1 MRCSLWRRS
10 GARRCPIRAACSGTD
25 QDLLQRYPGQTALAQ
40 AVDTALHDAGKR
52 EGKPLHELWAS
63 PEGGTGF
70 FVHNCSGYAGRDAGK
85 SGTGTGLSILKVKT
99 GGQNDPDMLHAIH
112 KRSGKPLYV
121 DANEGWSAGQTL
133 EYLPHLADCQVRMLE
148 QPLPRDQR
156 EGYRQIQERN
166 PTQIPIFIDE
176 GVHGPDDILSW
187 VGLVDGIN
195 IKLAK
200 CGGLAR
206 ARQMI
211 DLARAHSL
219 QIMLGCMIESSL
231 GITAAAHLAPLVDFI
246 DLDGAALLAD
256 DPFVGMWLERGRLI
270 MPGGLGLERFPA
282 TLKSAQISSH
292 HQLIVACLKQR
303 QIAEKEDEQNNC
315 IQDTTL
321 ENNKEKR
328 ELQDDSHQKGKNIN
342 DWNNTQN
349 QSEQIDTD
357 DPCYQA
363 ERGKQFQ
370 LPVLIPFHIRITK
383 VYRQYRKKY

>member
-1 MRCSLWRRS
+1 MLQDPFGLSRGTRRS
-10 GARRCPIRAACSGTD
+10 VRNLFIRIGEGWGEGAPIYYMNQTVDEMLSLAQEWCTPLPDPEQPVPELIR
-25 QDLLQRYPGQTALAQ
+25 DLLQRYPGQTALAQ
-40 AVDTALHDAGKR
+40 AVDLALHDAWGKR
-52 EGKPLHELWAS
+52 EGKPLHELLGITWKAAPVS
-63 PEGGTGF
+63 SFTIALDTLDVMLEK
-70 FVHNCSGYAGRDAGK
+70 VERARDYP
-85 SGTGTGLSILKVKT
+85 ILKVKT

-270 MPGGLGLERFPA
+270 MPERAGIGAIP
-282 TLKSAQISSH
+282 
-292 HQLIVACLKQR
+292 R
-303 QIAEKEDEQNNC
+303 Q
-315 IQDTTL
+315 
-321 ENNKEKR
+321 
-328 ELQDDSHQKGKNIN
+328 
-342 DWNNTQN
+342 
-349 QSEQIDTD
+349 
-357 DPCYQA
+357 P
-363 ERGKQFQ
+363 
-370 LPVLIPFHIRITK
+370 
-383 VYRQYRKKY
+383 